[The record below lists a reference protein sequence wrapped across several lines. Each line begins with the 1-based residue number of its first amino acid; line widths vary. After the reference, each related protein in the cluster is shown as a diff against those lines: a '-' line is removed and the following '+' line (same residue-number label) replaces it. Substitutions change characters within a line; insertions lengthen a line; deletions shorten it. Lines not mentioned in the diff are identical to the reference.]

1 VLLPTFLTGLV
12 MKQQRS
18 LLYESLNIILI
29 LIQYTI
35 PDRFS
40 VVEINVLKELNLEI
54 SLEHLR

>member
-1 VLLPTFLTGLV
+1 